1 MENSRSIIPSSM
13 RFFRYTLVL
22 EVSSISDFIL
32 ISFSFVFPRATASIM
47 EFINRRFAQL
57 LPQQKFYLAVKSAA
71 L

>member
-1 MENSRSIIPSSM
+1 M

-47 EFINRRFAQL
+47 EL
-57 LPQQKFYLAVKSAA
+57 
-71 L
+71 